1 MNERNAMPTDLT
13 EKRRRWMGVLARAD
27 RAALERA
34 WRALP
39 EPPAYRHLRKP
50 ESGLVMLRGRA
61 GGTGQ
66 AFNVGEMTVA
76 RCSVQLGDGT
86 IGHAYAAGR
95 DLRKAELAAVF
106 DALLQTAAG
115 ATLTQSLIEPLAAQ
129 IAARRATTGR
139 KAAATRVDFLGLVRA
154 QS

>member
-1 MNERNAMPTDLT
+1 MNERDAMPTNLT
-13 EKRRRWMGVLARAD
+13 ELRRRWMGVLARAD

-34 WRALP
+34 WSSLP
-39 EPPAYRHLRKP
+39 ERPSYRHLRKP

-66 AFNVGEMTVA
+66 AFNMGEMTVA

-86 IGHAYAAGR
+86 VGHAYAAGR
-95 DLRKAELAAVF
+95 DLRKAELAALF

-115 ATLTQSLIEPLAAQ
+115 AAVTRGLIEPLATE
-129 IAARRATTGR
+129 IAARRATTSR

-154 QS
+154 R